1 MGDSKK
7 LSARI
12 LIGMALG
19 IIVGVILN
27 NFIGTPFVKDVIV
40 GIIFNFGSTVFTNAI
55 QMLVVPLVLFSL
67 VVGTCDMGDVTKMGR
82 IGIKTL
88 LLYLGSTA
96 LAIIIS
102 LAIGSA
108 IKPGVGFNL
117 AAYSEEI
124 ANYTPG
130 EPTPVVDVLIG
141 IVAKNPV
148 KALVDGNM
156 LQIIF
161 IALLIGVAI
170 ALLGDKVPTVKKF
183 FVEMNELT
191 MRLVFIVMSFAPIGV
206 FCLAANTFAK
216 MGFAAFKPL
225 ALYMIAAFLAL
236 FAHAFVSYGSM
247 LAAWVRVNPLRF
259 LKNYA
264 DVISVAFSTASSNA
278 AMPVAMK
285 SIVEKCGVDESIS
298 SFTIPLG
305 TTINMDGSAV
315 TQAMATVFIAGAYGV
330 SLTTGDLVTVVV
342 MSTLAT
348 VGAAGVPGASMIT
361 LAMVLKQIG
370 LPAEAIGIILGVD
383 RILSMTRTTLNVSG
397 DAICT
402 MIVAKSEGL
411 FNKDV
416 FYGRAKALKK
426 AESEE
431 GKTE

>member
-12 LIGMALG
+12 LLGMALG
-19 IIVGVILN
+19 IVVGVILN
-27 NFIGTPFVKDVIV
+27 FFIDTVIVKDYIV
-40 GIIFNFGSTVFTNAI
+40 GMAFNFGSSIFTNAL

-67 VVGTCDMGDVTKMGR
+67 IVGTCDMGDVTKMGR
-82 IGIKTL
+82 VGVKTL
-88 LLYLGSTA
+88 ALYLGSTA

-102 LAIGSA
+102 LTIGSL
-108 IKPGVGFNL
+108 IQPGVGFNL

-141 IVAKNPV
+141 IVPKNPV
-148 KALVDGNM
+148 KALADGNM

-161 IALLIGVAI
+161 IALLMGVAI
-170 ALLGDKVPTVKKF
+170 SLIGKKVEGVKTF
-183 FVEMNELT
+183 CIQMNELV
-191 MRLVFIVMSFAPIGV
+191 MKLVFMVMNFAPIGV
-206 FCLAANTFAK
+206 FCMAANTFAK

-225 ALYMIAAFLAL
+225 ALYMIAAFVAL
-236 FAHAFVSYGSM
+236 FAHAIISYGGM
-247 LAAWVRVNPLRF
+247 LAAWVRVNPIRF

-264 DVISVAFSTASSNA
+264 DVVSVAFSTASSNA

-285 SIVEKCGVDESIS
+285 AIVEKCGVDESIS

-305 TTINMDGSAV
+305 TTVNMDGSAI
-315 TQAMATVFIAGAYGV
+315 TQAMATIFIAGAYGV
-330 SLTTGDLVTVVV
+330 TLTIGDLATVVI

-361 LAMVLKQIG
+361 LAMVLKQVG

-383 RILSMTRTTLNVSG
+383 RILSMTRTTLNVAG
-397 DAICT
+397 DGICT

-411 FNKDV
+411 FNKDI
-416 FYGRAKALKK
+416 FDGKAKAIAKK
-426 AESEE
+426 AD
-431 GKTE
+431 

>member
-7 LSARI
+7 LSIKI
-12 LIGMALG
+12 LVGMALG

-27 NFIGTPFVKDVIV
+27 PFIDSKIV
-40 GIIFNFGSTVFTNAI
+40 GEYIVGMVFNFGSSTFTNAI

-82 IGIKTL
+82 IGVKTL
-88 LLYLGSTA
+88 ALYLGSTA
-96 LAIIIS
+96 LAICIS
-102 LAIGSA
+102 LFIGSL
-108 IKPGVGFNL
+108 IQPGVGFNL
-117 AAYSEEI
+117 NAYSEAI

-141 IVAKNPV
+141 IVPKNPV
-148 KALVDGNM
+148 KALADGNM

-161 IALLIGVAI
+161 LALMIGIALSVM
-170 ALLGDKVPTVKKF
+170 GDKVKELKK
-183 FVEMNELT
+183 VLNQLNDLT
-191 MRLVFIVMSFAPIGV
+191 LRLVFIVMSFAPIGV

-225 ALYMIAAFLAL
+225 ALYMIAAFIAL
-236 FAHAFVSYGSM
+236 FAHAIISYGGM
-247 LAAWVRVNPLRF
+247 LGLWVKVNPIRF

-264 DVISVAFSTASSNA
+264 DVIPLAFSTASSNA

-285 SIVEKCGVDESIS
+285 AITEKCGVDESVS

-305 TTINMDGSAV
+305 TTINMDGSAI
-315 TQAMATVFIAGAYGV
+315 TQAMATIFIAGAYGV
-330 SLTTGDLVTVVV
+330 TLTGGDIATIVV

-361 LAMVLKQIG
+361 LAMVLQQVG

-411 FNKDV
+411 FNKDI
-416 FYGRAKALKK
+416 FNGKAKLEKK
-426 AESEE
+426 AAAAEE
-431 GKTE
+431 ARS